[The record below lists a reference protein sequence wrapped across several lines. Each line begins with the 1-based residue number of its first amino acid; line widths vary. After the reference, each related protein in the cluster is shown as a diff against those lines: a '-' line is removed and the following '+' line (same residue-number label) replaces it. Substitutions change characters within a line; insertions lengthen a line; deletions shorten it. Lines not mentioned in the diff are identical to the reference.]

1 MYLIFRC
8 IYINMNMPSHIS
20 TPSFSFVYVPT
31 TRVAAISQETMTLHH
46 SKHHNTY
53 VTNLNAGL
61 EKLDAA
67 MSANDVSAIIGLQGA
82 LKFNG
87 TWAIRDIR
95 LK

>member
-1 MYLIFRC
+1 MRAPLSS
-8 IYINMNMPSHIS
+8 PS
-20 TPSFSFVYVPT
+20 
-31 TRVAAISQETMTLHH
+31 AAISEEIMNIHH
-46 SKHHNTY
+46 TKHHNTY

-87 TWAIRDIR
+87 TYLLDLHYI
-95 LK
+95 LLS

>member
-1 MYLIFRC
+1 VHTL
-8 IYINMNMPSHIS
+8 P
-20 TPSFSFVYVPT
+20 
-31 TRVAAISQETMTLHH
+31 AAISQEIMTIHH

-67 MSANDVSAIIGLQGA
+67 MTANDVSAIIGLQGA

-87 TWAIRDIR
+87 ECVYVILEIKLGEFLFCHPRVIADVHRR
-95 LK
+95 